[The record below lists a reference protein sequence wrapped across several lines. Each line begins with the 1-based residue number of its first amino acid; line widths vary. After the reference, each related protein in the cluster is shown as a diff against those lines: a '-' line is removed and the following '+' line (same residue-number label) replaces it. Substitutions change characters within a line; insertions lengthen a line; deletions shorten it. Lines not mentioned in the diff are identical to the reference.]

1 MNAGSIRRQGVRV
14 YYSPAETQA
23 DTGWIFFREENHHV
37 EINARRS
44 KRAVTSQPSPT
55 TVPELSQTR
64 ERVRRRHDCK
74 PPTFAETLSSLAGR
88 PKACGRDV
96 AEKEQTLVRIPCQKC
111 HSQIPVNIT
120 SHLINASLE
129 LHSRRGKA
137 SRESSQSI
145 VHIGQPVCGSFVARQ
160 TAFQSSNV

>member
-14 YYSPAETQA
+14 YCSPVETQA

-44 KRAVTSQPSPT
+44 RRDVTSQPSPT

-74 PPTFAETLSSLAGR
+74 PPTFAETLSSLAGLTR
-88 PKACGRDV
+88 RTTVCRVAGCDYQVLYLCRGRQVEADQHLV
-96 AEKEQTLVRIPCQKC
+96 PRTVSSLVFSLCLQSRLVRATHRLVHRRTP
-111 HSQIPVNIT
+111 
-120 SHLINASLE
+120 A
-129 LHSRRGKA
+129 LHS
-137 SRESSQSI
+137 
-145 VHIGQPVCGSFVARQ
+145 
-160 TAFQSSNV
+160 